1 MERQSR
7 FFHYLNLSTAKI
19 NWCFSLMSEY
29 YNLKLSIN
37 KNKKFSNNTINS
49 TQNPLKYFFFSFF
62 LGNLEILLLMAFL
75 SF

>member
-1 MERQSR
+1 MERQLR
-7 FFHYLNLSTAKI
+7 FFYYLNLSTTKI
-19 NWCFSLMSEY
+19 NLCFGLISKY